1 MGLEAESSPF
11 FRQETIRTALA
22 MGADRGIHVEVSA
35 AEADRLGPLQV
46 ARVLAKLAEKEKVDL
61 LLLGKQVNVP
71 PAEDGG
77 WVGRGA
83 GAWMTGSRLSGEFE
97 QGGQGDCGRQKDSGV
112 PWGKIGALG
121 AVAMVCVEEEEAD
134 GQSGQT
140 CGWRDRA

>member
-1 MGLEAESSPF
+1 M
-11 FRQETIRTALA
+11 
-22 MGADRGIHVEVSA
+22 EVSA

-61 LLLGKQVNVP
+61 LLLGKQVSVP
-71 PAEDGG
+71 PAQDGG
-77 WVGRGA
+77 EGA
-83 GAWMTGSRLSGEFE
+83 GAAMMGSRLTGEFE

-112 PWGKIGALG
+112 LWGKIGALG
-121 AVAMVCVEEEEAD
+121 AVVMVCVEEEEAV